1 VFFALVAVSRAAV
14 LAPLTSGS
22 STVSRSED
30 GAGNYA
36 FSYDEQHATGG
47 SFRRESGAAGH
58 AVTGSYGLRD
68 ADGRIRTVNYI
79 ADAAGFRASIST
91 NEPGVEPKSP
101 ADTLIN
107 GAAPVVA
114 APIVAEPAPLLAA
127 PAAPIIARA
136 APVVAAA
143 PAFAAP
149 AFAAPIAH
157 APVAHAPI
165 QGYAYQSNVNHAI
178 PARVAAAPLLQPA
191 FAHAH
196 AAPIAAP
203 VAAAPAPIRIAQP
216 WGFTS
221 SW

>member
-1 VFFALVAVSRAAV
+1 MKFAVFFALVAVSRAAV

-47 SFRRESGAAGH
+47 SFRKESGAAGH

-107 GAAPVVA
+107 GV
-114 APIVAEPAPLLAA
+114 APIVAAPLVEAAPLVAA
-127 PAAPIIARA
+127 PAAPI
-136 APVVAAA
+136 VAAA
-143 PAFAAP
+143 PAFHHAP
-149 AFAAPIAH
+149 AFAAPIAAAPIA

-165 QGYAYQSNVNHAI
+165 QGYSFQSNVHHAI
-178 PARVAAAPLLQPA
+178 PARAHAAPLLQPA
-191 FAHAH
+191 FAHA
-196 AAPIAAP
+196 APIVAP